1 MVQTLQL
8 HLPLL
13 MILRFS
19 TLALPLCAGQALQPH
34 TQQNIWE
41 SFAPGELLR
50 LLEHST
56 YTIPF
61 KYNAIAQRRS
71 DENAAT
77 PENTIYSTP
86 REIHKRSNTS
96 PATSTDNTY
105 TAEDQL
111 NAPSSAEFNYDQAYE
126 DFVREYFGDKLAEDS
141 DSNEKNEEEALDGEE
156 SEEVEQLETEH
167 NSSAETELL
176 TGETK
181 KRTQRRT
188 KEKCRHVK
196 KHKQNC
202 MVCENARTGEKSETC
217 SFSRASEPQRYAFQK
232 ETSYKKQRDAEEP
245 SSQSEEQTSAEEA
258 EVAEADTINEKID
271 NRDFVGKR
279 DSKKPPKDSSTC
291 IQLVKRGKICYQCV
305 DGDGTST
312 KCYVPAKMSNGSNN
326 RQRPAKGNEHKVQ
339 KAQQRIYK
347 RTISYSFEKGTNGT
361 MENVTP
367 IEASEV
373 ENTTA
378 TISTPHLKEKIFIKV
393 IKQNETIAE

>member
-1 MVQTLQL
+1 MILILQFP
-8 HLPLL
+8 LPLL

-19 TLALPLCAGQALQPH
+19 TLALLLCAGQALQPQ

-50 LLEHST
+50 HLEHST
-56 YTIPF
+56 YTAPF

-77 PENTIYSTP
+77 PEKTIYSTP
-86 REIHKRSNTS
+86 RSIHKRSD
-96 PATSTDNTY
+96 ASTDNIY

-141 DSNEKNEEEALDGEE
+141 DSNEKNEEEALDVEE
-156 SEEVEQLETEH
+156 SEEGEQLETEH
-167 NSSAETELL
+167 TSSAETELS

-181 KRTQRRT
+181 TRTQRKT
-188 KEKCRHVK
+188 KEKCRHIK

-202 MVCENARTGEKSETC
+202 LICENARTGEKSETC
-217 SFSRASEPQRYAFQK
+217 SFSRESEPQRYAFQK

-245 SSQSEEQTSAEEA
+245 SSQSQEQTSSEEA
-258 EVAEADTINEKID
+258 TLAEADTFVKKVD
-271 NRDFVGKR
+271 NKDFVGKR
-279 DSKKPPKDSSTC
+279 NNEKPPKDSSTC

-312 KCYVPAKMSNGSNN
+312 KCYVPAKTSNGSNN
-326 RQRPAKGNEHKVQ
+326 RQRPAKGNEQKVQ

-367 IEASEV
+367 IEAAQL
-373 ENTTA
+373 ENRTT

-393 IKQNETIAE
+393 VNQNETIAE

>member
-1 MVQTLQL
+1 MI
-8 HLPLL
+8 LPL
-13 MILRFS
+13 S
-19 TLALPLCAGQALQPH
+19 TLALPLCAGQVLQPLL
-34 TQQNIWE
+34 QQNIWE

-56 YTIPF
+56 YTTPI
-61 KYNAIAQRRS
+61 KYNTIAQRRS
-71 DENAAT
+71 DEHSST
-77 PENTIYSTP
+77 PENTAYSTP
-86 REIHKRSNTS
+86 ETIHKR
-96 PATSTDNTY
+96 ADTSTDNTY

-111 NAPSSAEFNYDQAYE
+111 NAPSSDEFNYDQAYE
-126 DFVREYFGDKLAEDS
+126 DFVRQYFGDKLAEDS
-141 DSNEKNEEEALDGEE
+141 DSIEKNEEALDGEE
-156 SEEVEQLETEH
+156 SEEAEQLETEH
-167 NSSAETELL
+167 NASAEAELS

-181 KRTQRRT
+181 NRTQRKT

-202 MVCENARTGEKSETC
+202 LVCENARTAEKSETC
-217 SFSRASEPQRYAFQK
+217 SFSRESEPQRYAFEK

-245 SSQSEEQTSAEEA
+245 NSQSYEQTSSEEV
-258 EVAEADTINEKID
+258 EVAETDTIVKQAE

-279 DSKKPPKDSSTC
+279 DHEKPPKDSSTC

-312 KCYVPAKMSNGSNN
+312 KCYMPRKTTNGSND

-361 MENVTP
+361 MENKLP
-367 IEASEV
+367 IEAPQSG
-373 ENTTA
+373 NATA
-378 TISTPHLKEKIFIKV
+378 AISTPHLKEKIFIKV
-393 IKQNETIAE
+393 VKQNETIAE